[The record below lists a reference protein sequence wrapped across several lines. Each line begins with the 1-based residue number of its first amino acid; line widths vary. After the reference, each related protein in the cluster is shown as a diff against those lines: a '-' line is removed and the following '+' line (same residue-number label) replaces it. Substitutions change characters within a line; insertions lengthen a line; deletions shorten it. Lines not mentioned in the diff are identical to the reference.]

1 MKNTRKILSILSG
14 AMLPLPAQASSGVLT
29 IDEVNGMIT
38 IATVILLGGLAV
50 AGATLRPQK
59 QPVRQ
64 RARKQRR

>member
-1 MKNTRKILSILSG
+1 
-14 AMLPLPAQASSGVLT
+14 MLPLPAQASSGVLT

>member
-1 MKNTRKILSILSG
+1 
-14 AMLPLPAQASSGVLT
+14 MLPLPAQAGSGGVLT